1 MVPSMDFSIWGFF
14 PTWTDN
20 LGILPNMDRLFG
32 DSSQHG
38 PLNLGILPN
47 MDRLLGDSSQHGLL
61 NLGMLPNMNLI
72 GPMLANI
79 MSHRESRNTSL
90 YDVHAFHW
98 AFHWSMNQ

>member
-20 LGILPNMDRLFG
+20 LGILPNMDRL
-32 DSSQHG
+32 
-38 PLNLGILPN
+38 
-47 MDRLLGDSSQHGLL
+47 LGDSSQHGLL
-61 NLGMLPNMNLI
+61 NLGMLPNMDLI